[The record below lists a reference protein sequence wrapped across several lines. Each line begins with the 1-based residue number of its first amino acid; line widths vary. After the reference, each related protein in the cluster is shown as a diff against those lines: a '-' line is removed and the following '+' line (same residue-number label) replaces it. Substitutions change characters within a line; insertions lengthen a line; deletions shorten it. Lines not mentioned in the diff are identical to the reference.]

1 MVDKEIEKI
10 MKKNNKIEQNLIKQ
24 ESNFSEEKIITQ
36 TKKINP
42 FIEIIDS
49 SRFDDNI
56 INLNNNIYNTE
67 VNETIE
73 NKGSINSINKNQNP
87 NINNNVN
94 EEPMTFNP
102 NKNINFMNHL
112 NDKLNKDERHNENFL
127 TFKNEEETNEIE
139 DNCNIYNSKEFKN
152 GNSEEKEYQYKLN
165 EDNFNINDIIIILKK
180 LIDKIK
186 FNLDKIKDKNIN
198 NTIMNNKKFV
208 DKIMEIKNNVIK
220 VFDKIIEEETFKKNE
235 IQNKD
240 NPAEIQLKFNF
251 DNYCLDGK
259 INEINKMENIYK
271 TQIMN
276 LKNKIINFEKENNE
290 LKRIIQNSRNL
301 LEDLIYKNKLLSSKL
316 IKYKTLYENN
326 KYNQ

>member
-1 MVDKEIEKI
+1 MDDKEIEKI
-10 MKKNNKIEQNLIKQ
+10 IKRNNKIEENCIKQ
-24 ESNFSEEKIITQ
+24 EENFSEKNIIIQ

-49 SRFDDNI
+49 SRLDDNI
-56 INLNNNIYNTE
+56 INLNNNINNNE
-67 VNETIE
+67 EKETIE
-73 NKGSINSINKNQNP
+73 NKESINKNQNT
-87 NINNNVN
+87 NINNNIIIN

-102 NKNINFMNHL
+102 NNNERN
-112 NDKLNKDERHNENFL
+112 NKNFL
-127 TFKNEEETNEIE
+127 TFKDEDENNEIKE
-139 DNCNIYNSKEFKN
+139 NCNIYNNKEFRN
-152 GNSEEKEYQYKLN
+152 LYSEEKECQYKLN

-198 NTIMNNKKFV
+198 NEIMNNKKFV
-208 DKIMEIKNNVIK
+208 DKILEIKYNVIK

-240 NPAEIQLKFNF
+240 NPAEVQLKFNF

-259 INEINKMENIYK
+259 INEINKIENIYK

-326 KYNQ
+326 KFNH